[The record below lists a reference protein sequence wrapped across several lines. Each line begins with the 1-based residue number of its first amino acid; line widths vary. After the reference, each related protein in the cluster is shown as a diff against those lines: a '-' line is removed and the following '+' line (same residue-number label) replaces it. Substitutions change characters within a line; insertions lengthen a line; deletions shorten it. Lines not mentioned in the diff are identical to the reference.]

1 MIYAIGDIHGRLDLL
16 HVLRKKIL
24 KDAETKEGPHKIIFL
39 GDYVDRGLDG
49 KGVLDYLMTEPF
61 GDEFEHIFLRGN
73 HEEMLVGSLMGTKNS
88 LLFYLQNGGDIT
100 VRSFGLDPQSLYS
113 DVEPWIKAIDPYY
126 DWLRRLHYFHYVEG
140 YMFVHAGVDSRFPMD
155 EQDANTLMWI
165 RGQFLNDETD
175 FGFRVIHGHCPT
187 KGQPEV
193 KHNRINVDTG
203 ACYTHRLTAVCI
215 DIDDVD
221 HEPYFLST
229 QLASGS

>member
-39 GDYVDRGLDG
+39 GDYVDRGPDG

-61 GDEFEHIFLRGN
+61 EGFEHIFLRGN
-73 HEEMLVGSLMGTKNS
+73 HEEMLVGSLSGRKND
-88 LLFYLQNGGDIT
+88 LDFFLENGGKTT
-100 VRSFGLDPQSLYS
+100 VRSFGLDPKSLYQN
-113 DVEPWIKAIDPYY
+113 VKPWDDAIDPYY
-126 DWLRRLHYFHYVEG
+126 DWLRDLHFFHSIEG
-140 YMFVHAGVDSRFPMD
+140 WLFVHAGIDSRFPLD
-155 EQDANTLMWI
+155 EQDAFTMMWI
-165 RGQFLNDETD
+165 RDRFLNDETD

-229 QLASGS
+229 KLASGS